1 MMTMKT
7 SSTESMNGGVGTPLT
22 SPSEVTSPMSPD
34 HSTKTAS
41 EHTSAFQSDPS
52 LPALLSGASSVSAD
66 MEAELLGR
74 PGIVGNSQSIADT
87 TDTSLTPPINS
98 KDAEDDAHLDQVFG
112 NPPAMESGQLTLHLE
127 PPPPDHHGGRFS
139 RRRSSSNDGDDD
151 DGSDDDI
158 LLMAK
163 SKRKSA
169 PGTSPARPG
178 PFEAR
183 RRDTNIS
190 TTSVETARPPPSQD
204 TAGTSDSLEPL

>member
-1 MMTMKT
+1 MKT
-7 SSTESMNGGVGTPLT
+7 SSNESMNGGVGTPLT
-22 SPSEVTSPMSPD
+22 SPSEVTSPISPN
-34 HSTKTAS
+34 HPTKTAS
-41 EHTSAFQSDPS
+41 EQTPAFQSDPS

-74 PGIVGNSQSIADT
+74 PGIVGNGQSLAET
-87 TDTSLTPPINS
+87 TDSSLTPPIDS
-98 KDAEDDAHLDQVFG
+98 KETENDAHLEQVFG

-127 PPPPDHHGGRFS
+127 PPPSDHHGGRFS

-151 DGSDDDI
+151 DGSDDGI

-163 SKRKSA
+163 SKRKSV
-169 PGTSPARPG
+169 PGASPARPR

-190 TTSVETARPPPSQD
+190 TTSVETARPPASQD
-204 TAGTSDSLEPL
+204 ATGTGDSMEAL